1 MRCLR
6 LSSIPHPI
14 HSAILAV
21 ACALA
26 GTARGEDAPPYVPP
40 PFLAS
45 PPALPPGSGDK
56 VLQLDLAG
64 AIEIALRQNLGIV
77 VSRSQVEL
85 ARLGVAQQIWSA
97 YEPKLSLGYNHSASE
112 QPPATLQAGQPGSV
126 ITQSSD
132 GWNASVS
139 QGLPTG
145 GSVSASVNGGRV
157 ASSSGTAVEPLNHT
171 TQASVQ
177 LNQPLLRGFSPDLV
191 IPRASI
197 ITAKLN
203 SEKARYDFESSAA
216 SLIQQTEA
224 AYWRVVAA
232 LYAYGVEVK
241 SQQYAAE
248 TAALLR
254 RQVEAGIGLSSDLP
268 GAEATLA
275 QRQLDVLAAAAAID
289 QAWDELRT
297 VLDLPRDQWTIPILP
312 TERPRFEPGEL
323 PSAEVALDTAVHHR
337 PELARAHLDLDLL
350 RLQIREA
357 ENNALPGLNLSA
369 GATSYG
375 QGSTLGIAASQL
387 AARSNTGWSVG
398 LTLDL
403 APLGRAN
410 KVNAE
415 MQRIQRQNQIIS
427 QDQLVQTIW
436 NQVRT
441 ALRDQRAAALRVIQA
456 SKSRTLTG
464 LSLEIENRKIASGT
478 SSNLG
483 NLAIAKVQNDL
494 ATAELAEL
502 GALLNHAQAATSLLL
517 ATGQLLDRRH
527 IKVAV
532 AQER

>member
-6 LSSIPHPI
+6 LVSIPTAI
-14 HSAILAV
+14 AAAILAV
-21 ACALA
+21 ACALTGA
-26 GTARGEDAPPYVPP
+26 ARGDADPPYVPP

-45 PPALPPGSGDK
+45 PPALPPGSGDQ
-56 VLQLDLAG
+56 VLRLDLAG
-64 AIEIALRQNLGIV
+64 AIEIALQQNLGIAIA
-77 VSRSQVEL
+77 RSQVQL

-97 YEPKLSLGYNHSASE
+97 YEPKLSLGYSRSGSE

-132 GWNASVS
+132 SWNASVS
-139 QGLPTG
+139 QNLPTG
-145 GSVSASVNGGRV
+145 GSVLASVTGGRV
-157 ASSSGTAVEPLNHT
+157 ASSSGTAVEPINDST
-171 TQASVQ
+171 NATVQ

-197 ITAKLN
+197 LTARIS

-224 AYWRVVAA
+224 AYWKVVTA
-232 LYAYGVEVK
+232 LYAYGVEIK
-241 SQQYAAE
+241 SQQLAE
-248 TAALLR
+248 DTAALLR
-254 RQVEAGIGLSSDLP
+254 RQVDAGIGLASELP

-275 QRQLDVLAAAAAID
+275 QRKLDVLSAEAAID

-297 VLDLPRDQWTIPILP
+297 VLNLPRDRWTVPILP
-312 TERPRFEPGEL
+312 TEHPRFEPGDL

-337 PELARAHLDLDLL
+337 PELARAHLDLDLS
-350 RLQIREA
+350 RLQMREA

-369 GATSYG
+369 SASSYG
-375 QGSTLGIAASQL
+375 QSSTLGSALGQL
-387 AARSNTGWSVG
+387 AGRSNTGWSVG
-398 LTLDL
+398 LNLDL
-403 APLGRAN
+403 APLGRAS

-415 MQRIQRQNQIIS
+415 IQRIQRRNQITG
-427 QDQLVQTIW
+427 QEQLVQTIW

-456 SKSRTLTG
+456 SKSRTLTSQ
-464 LSLEIENRKIASGT
+464 SLEIENRKYLNGT
-478 SSNLG
+478 SSNL
-483 NLAIAKVQNDL
+483 AIAKAQNDL
-494 ATAELAEL
+494 ASAELAEL

-517 ATGQLLDRRH
+517 ATGQLLDTRH
-527 IKVAV
+527 IKVEV